1 MGGAIVMTMESL
13 IQILSKAL
21 VETLVMVVLSTLF
34 AVLIGMILAI
44 ALILTDKEGPL
55 ENKYIYKIL
64 DIVINILR
72 SLPFVILMVVV
83 VPITRAIVGK
93 SIGTSAAIVPL
104 TIAAAPFVARII
116 EASLKEVDKGVIE
129 AAKSLGA
136 TKNQI
141 IFKIMV
147 KEALP
152 SIVSGLTLTIIS
164 IIGYS
169 AMAGSIGG
177 GGLGAAAITYGY
189 NRFNTPVMIFTVVV
203 LVVFVQL
210 IQSLG
215 SYIYK
220 KLS

>member
-1 MGGAIVMTMESL
+1 MGGAIRMTTEVIIKILRDSLLETLIMVGVSTFFSL
-13 IQILSKAL
+13 I
-21 VETLVMVVLSTLF
+21 
-34 AVLIGMILAI
+34 IGMMLATILI
-44 ALILTDKEGPL
+44 STDNDGPM
-55 ENKYIYKIL
+55 ENRFIYRAL

-83 VPITRAIVGK
+83 VPITRVIAGK
-93 SIGTSAAIVPL
+93 SIGTTAAIVPL
-104 TIAAAPFVARII
+104 TIAAAPFVSRII
-116 EASLKEVDKGVIE
+116 ENSLKEVDSGVIE

-136 TKNQI
+136 TKTQI
-141 IFKIMV
+141 IFKIMI

-152 SIVSGLTLTIIS
+152 SIASGLTLTIIN
-164 IIGYS
+164 IISYS

-189 NRFNTPVMIFTVVV
+189 NRFNVPVMIFTVAV
-203 LVVFVQL
+203 LVMFVQL

-215 SYIYK
+215 NYIYK